1 MTARE
6 ATNLPVHIHI
16 RRWSHRVAVSQ
27 DRFSEIVVYPDM
39 FYITAEGYPGEEIT
53 MLYIEPDQLTPVA
66 FKCTFT
72 ESSALK
78 IQVSSSG
85 GVCMEM

>member
-1 MTARE
+1 MGE
-6 ATNLPVHIHI
+6 ADTK
-16 RRWSHRVAVSQ
+16 WVAVSQ
-27 DRFSEIVVYPDM
+27 DRFSEMVVYPDA
-39 FYITAEGYPGEEIT
+39 FYITLRVIPVRRLHCT
-53 MLYIEPDQLTPVA
+53 SNPDQLAPVA

-72 ESSALK
+72 ESSTLK